1 MIGLNKIGLN
11 QVQLNL
17 VQLNQLYLNT
27 LCACQKSSGG
37 DGFPRLPGDVTRW
50 SFKGLTNEQ
59 MSKNPRLEDADH
71 KGRFLTFKNFV
82 WSGMSGCGGYTYNFR
97 EWLSLTKYASNVGGD
112 IVTIS
117 SDKVKIINA
126 TVLNASHGVIKPSVQ
141 KEEIFD
147 FYVNITGLSNI
158 DTSNNPL
165 MFGKFDNPNQFE
177 LKDGINHVQYT
188 KSALSGWV
196 GFGFKKAVEHCDVT
210 IELLPSYPGFII
222 GDGVDDYAVTEKNF
236 DFQDTYT
243 VYTAFIPF
251 KSSTD
256 YPALC
261 GKDYKKD
268 FYINFRGD
276 SLSNINFYSVDKY
289 LFSGL
294 LNGFNLFVCK
304 RTANKIVIKNL
315 ITGASKESDIDSLI
329 ENPGLYYLWKS
340 AVIAQYSK
348 AAIAGQVICNG
359 HFTTDEEDTK
369 VLNWYK
375 KEYPWLFFDQAWT
388 VTGKTNEDTDR
399 ATIANITGNG
409 NNLVLSNFGFAG
421 NSGYGEYAYNWNEW
435 GIDNGAAT
443 NASKQYNKFAAVM
456 PVNQSIS
463 TCSLYSSEVSI
474 GTKFQFKLKITG
486 LTTNWIV
493 RVMEGYTGDSNIIYE
508 FDKDGTYQIDH
519 TMTGSG
525 NQLRLYIRMYCAVPN
540 TEGTTVTVEQIPDH
554 EGYLVTDGVDD
565 GVSSLSVIENIKD
578 FTWVGEFIFPQYT
591 GSVNYVGI
599 QKPNDFILYNYYNS
613 ANKAINAFIKGTT
626 NNKLINKDTVKA
638 VCSEGL
644 VYDENWN
651 SIVVP
656 LSTNINTARVF
667 SVGYNPLNNNYG
679 KMLFKNIGR
688 IPRKLSKEDSI
699 KAYIYLQT
707 LKAK

>member
-11 QVQLNL
+11 QVQLN
-17 VQLNQLYLNT
+17 QLYLNT
-27 LCACQKSSGG
+27 LCTGQKSSGG

-50 SFKGLTNEQ
+50 SFKGLTNE
-59 MSKNPRLEDADH
+59 MMAKNPRLEDADH

-82 WSGMSGCGGYTYNFR
+82 WSGMSGCNGYDYNFNAPGFSLMGPDFGGQRYSDKIVIQKANTVQANALYRASVFKCRIRITGVSKCAQNRDIYNFR
-97 EWLSLTKYASNVGGD
+97 IWGY
-112 IVTIS
+112 
-117 SDKVKIINA
+117 
-126 TVLNASHGVIKPSVQ
+126 
-141 KEEIFD
+141 KESAVFS
-147 FYVNITGLSNI
+147 TAR
-158 DTSNNPL
+158 
-165 MFGKFDNPNQFE
+165 
-177 LKDGINHVQYT
+177 DGIYDIDLSAESGVFYFMANGT
-188 KSALSGWV
+188 KGTVEEPSTLSSPI
-196 GFGFKKAVEHCDVT
+196 T
-210 IELLPSYPGFII
+210 IELLPYYPGFIL
-222 GDGVDDYAVTEKNF
+222 GDGVDDYAVTEKNL
-236 DFQDTYT
+236 DFEDTYT

-251 KSSTD
+251 QED
-256 YPALC
+256 PARNMLLC
-261 GKDYKKD
+261 GKAYTKD
-268 FYINFRGD
+268 FYVQYKDLKN
-276 SLSNINFYSVDKY
+276 LMYYSERTRAVVK
-289 LFSGL
+289 FS
-294 LNGFNLFVCK
+294 NGFNLIACK
-304 RTANKIVIKNL
+304 RTPTQMVAKNL
-315 ITGASKESDIDSLI
+315 LTGETIVVDANSLV
-329 ENPGLYYLWKS
+329 ENPGLYYLWTTSSKMEY
-340 AVIAQYSK
+340 AK

-359 HFTTDEEDTK
+359 HFTSDEEDTK

-388 VTGKTNEDTDR
+388 VVGKSNEDTDR

-443 NASKQYNKFAAVM
+443 NVSKQYNKFVAVM

-540 TEGTTVTVEQIPDH
+540 TEGTTVTVEQIPDNQ
-554 EGYLVTDGVDD
+554 GYLVTDGVDD
-565 GVSSLSVIENIKD
+565 IIKSSLFTIGKHFTVVGDWKLLNNEIVNAGIIKS
-578 FTWVGEFIFPQYT
+578 GSLFI
-591 GSVNYVGI
+591 
-599 QKPNDFILYNYYNS
+599 YNT
-613 ANKAINAFIKGTT
+613 IP
-626 NNKLINKDTVKA
+626 
-638 VCSEGL
+638 GL
-644 VYDENWN
+644 
-651 SIVVP
+651 
-656 LSTNINTARVF
+656 RVF
-667 SVGYNPLNNNYG
+667 INRAGNSYNVNTKTLRAIVSDGRMYDDNWKEYLDTNKQLLDKSG
-679 KMLFKNIGR
+679 GAIFIGSSEAGSLFTRLIFKNLAIY
-688 IPRKLSKEDSI
+688 PRFISKEDCI

>member
-1 MIGLNKIGLN
+1 MDTIEDKLSRLAQTKSDIRNALLKTGIAVPADAKFSDYITKILEAPC
-11 QVQLNL
+11 
-17 VQLNQLYLNT
+17 Y
-27 LCACQKSSGG
+27 K
-37 DGFPRLPGDVTRW
+37 FPDLPGDVTRW

-71 KGRFLTFKNFV
+71 KGRFLTFKNFA
-82 WSGMSGCGGYTYNFR
+82 WGEMSGVGGYTQNYNNSAYWKLALDRAETTKTGHSFNVTSVTSTVVAFYYQSR
-97 EWLSLTKYASNVGGD
+97 RDQEPFTVKSQIVRVSGLTDGQSIKYKTGAKSVLV
-112 IVTIS
+112 IE
-117 SDKVKIINA
+117 SDGIY
-126 TVLNASHGVIKPSVQ
+126 TLPP
-141 KEEIFD
+141 FD
-147 FYVNITGLSNI
+147 FAAKGTWYGFSFGKIQESCNITLE
-158 DTSNNPL
+158 
-165 MFGKFDNPNQFE
+165 Q
-177 LKDGINHVQYT
+177 
-188 KSALSGWV
+188 
-196 GFGFKKAVEHCDVT
+196 
-210 IELLPSYPGFII
+210 LPYYPGFII

-294 LNGFNLFVCK
+294 LNGFNLFACK

-359 HFTTDEEDTK
+359 HFTSDEEDTK

-388 VTGKTNEDTDR
+388 VTGKSNEDTDR

-421 NSGYGEYAYNWNEW
+421 NSGYGEYAQNF
-435 GIDNGAAT
+435 NGYGFGNLKTITYTRTAASMKLDVP
-443 NASKQYNKFAAVM
+443 AG
-456 PVNQSIS
+456 
-463 TCSLYSSEVSI
+463 SSENIYSNVDGEAPI
-474 GTKFQFKLKITG
+474 GFVYNFNLKITG
-486 LTTNWIV
+486 LK
-493 RVMEGYTGDSNIIYE
+493 TGNLLSISQGATLDNIIA
-508 FDKDGTYQIDH
+508 DINQDGVYNIKATVDD
-519 TMTGSG
+519 SW
-525 NQLRLYIRMYCAVPN
+525 NQRRIYFWIRNSNGP
-540 TEGTTVTVEQIPDH
+540 ETTLSIEQIPEY

-565 GVSSLSVIENIKD
+565 QILSSPFRIDKKFTVLGEWKFLNNVNIASGIVKSSSFFIYNAITGTKLFLNSTTKIKVYPTKSLKAFCSDGRVYDSNWVEYLQGEEQTIDSSVSSLIL
-578 FTWVGEFIFPQYT
+578 
-591 GSVNYVGI
+591 GI
-599 QKPNDFILYNYYNS
+599 NGDKYAQL
-613 ANKAINAFIKGTT
+613 A
-626 NNKLINKDTVKA
+626 L
-638 VCSEGL
+638 
-644 VYDENWN
+644 
-651 SIVVP
+651 
-656 LSTNINTARVF
+656 
-667 SVGYNPLNNNYG
+667 
-679 KMLFKNIGR
+679 KNIAIFNG
-688 IPRKLSKEDSI
+688 KYLSKEDMI